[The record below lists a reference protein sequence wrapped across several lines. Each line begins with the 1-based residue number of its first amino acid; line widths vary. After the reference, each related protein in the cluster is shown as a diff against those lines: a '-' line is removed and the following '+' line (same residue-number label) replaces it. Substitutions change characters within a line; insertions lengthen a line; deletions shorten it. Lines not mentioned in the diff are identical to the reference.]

1 MRRWLRRTQ
10 CRDGALPISRCPGR
24 ANAASG
30 DAAGRV
36 FTRPILMTRKFIIV
50 LAITSLFTAL
60 VVGFSWFYL
69 SQLLRQRLV
78 WADETASQITNSL
91 EYAASKAVPD
101 LTSTRVDTNN
111 PKAMRAAITN
121 YLQTDPNLNDQLE
134 ALVGNSRIIYDA
146 AITDPNGVAILDTN
160 PALNAKPVPQR
171 PSLAVLRDAGFRRQ
185 LRLLYSPGTVYDV
198 SIGLQLDGHEFGGV
212 RVGVSTVFLRNEL
225 TPKLQQAAFF
235 SVVAI
240 FCSLVLAAVVSNFAL
255 GPLKA
260 ISRNLDSASAGDLLP
275 DEETSAG
282 DEVGLVSLKIAHL
295 GRQIRDTNEIFSAL
309 KDNVEQVMTKLQD
322 GLMLFTRDSR
332 VVLVSA
338 SAEKFLGRPRR
349 EILGRTVEDIF
360 SDGTVLGAVV
370 LPAFQKQRPLAQYE
384 FEAVDGRRVQV
395 SLDFIQEKGTPIG
408 ALLTMRDA
416 ESVRRIEDEIEISRR
431 LSASGR
437 LTRGVAHEVKNPINA
452 IVLHLQ
458 LLQNKLQQDDPETRR
473 HMDIIGNEIHRLDRV
488 VQILVDF
495 TRPRDLRLED
505 VDLRKILEDV
515 SMLAAP
521 DAARRAVHIV
531 LELPNQ
537 ELLNPELL
545 SPELLSPELS
555 NPELPNPDLPNDD
568 HALIVRVDSDLMKQ
582 AILNLVLNGV
592 QSMKEGTLT
601 LTARRDDEMI
611 LAEVRDQGCGIPPE
625 AQEKIFELY
634 YTTKGDEGGS
644 GIGLAQTYQIMQWH
658 YGSVEFDSIVGAG
671 TTFRLRL
678 PAAAA
683 KPDRRADAELT
694 A

>member
-1 MRRWLRRTQ
+1 M
-10 CRDGALPISRCPGR
+10 S
-24 ANAASG
+24 
-30 DAAGRV
+30 
-36 FTRPILMTRKFIIV
+36 RKFIIV
-50 LAITSLFTAL
+50 LAITTLFTAL
-60 VVGFSWFYL
+60 VVGFSWIYL
-69 SQLLRQRLV
+69 SQLLHQRLV
-78 WADETASQITNSL
+78 WADETASQLTNQL
-91 EYAASKAVPD
+91 EYLASKAVPD
-101 LTSTRVDTNN
+101 LTSTRVDTDN
-111 PKAMRAAITN
+111 PKAMRVAVAN
-121 YLQTDPNLNDQLE
+121 YLQNDVDLNDMLE
-134 ALVGNSRIIYDA
+134 SLVGNSRIIYDA
-146 AITDPNGVAILDTN
+146 AIIDPNGIAILDTDA
-160 PALNAKPVPQR
+160 ALNGKPLPER
-171 PSLAVLRDAGFRRQ
+171 PPLSALRDASFRRQ
-185 LRLLYSPGTVYDV
+185 LRMIYGPSTVYDV
-198 SIGLQLDGHEFGGV
+198 SIAVDLDGQTFGSV

-240 FCSLVLAAVVSNFAL
+240 FCSLVLAAVVSNLAL
-255 GPLKA
+255 GPLKV

-275 DEETSAG
+275 DEDTSTE

-295 GRQIRDTNEIFSAL
+295 GRQIRDTNQIFSAL

-322 GLMLFTRDSR
+322 GLMLFTRDTR

-349 EILGRTVEDIF
+349 EILGRTAEEIF
-360 SDGTVLGAVV
+360 SDGSVLGAVV
-370 LPAFQKQRPLAQYE
+370 LPSFQKQRPLVQYE
-384 FEAVDGRRVQV
+384 FETVDGRRVQV

-458 LLQNKLQQDDPETRR
+458 LLQNKLQQDDPDTRR
-473 HMDIIGNEIHRLDRV
+473 HMDVIGSEIHRLDRV

-495 TRPRDLRLED
+495 TRPRDLHLEE
-505 VDLRKILEDV
+505 VDLREILESV
-515 SMLAAP
+515 SVLAAP
-521 DAARRAVHIV
+521 DAARHGVHIV
-531 LELPNQ
+531 LELPNRTSDKA
-537 ELLNPELL
+537 PA
-545 SPELLSPELS
+545 SPASPNHPAAATAEPS
-555 NPELPNPDLPNDD
+555 AREEDEAD
-568 HALIVRVDSDLMKQ
+568 ALMVRVDADLMKQ

-592 QSMKEGTLT
+592 QSMTEGGTLT
-601 LTARRDDEMI
+601 LKARREDEMI
-611 LAEVRDQGCGIPPE
+611 LAEVLDQGCGIPPE

-634 YTTKGDEGGS
+634 YTTKGDKGGS

-658 YGSVEFDSIVGAG
+658 YGSVEFDTVVGAG

-678 PAAAA
+678 PAVVA
-683 KPDRRADAELT
+683 KSNHHQEMT

>member
-1 MRRWLRRTQ
+1 
-10 CRDGALPISRCPGR
+10 
-24 ANAASG
+24 
-30 DAAGRV
+30 
-36 FTRPILMTRKFIIV
+36 MTRKFIIV
-50 LAITSLFTAL
+50 LVITTLFTAL
-60 VVGFSWFYL
+60 VVCFSWVYL
-69 SQLLRQRLV
+69 SQLLRQRLL
-78 WADETASQITNSL
+78 WTDETASTLTNEL
-91 EYAASKAVPD
+91 EYTAAKAVPD
-101 LTSTRVDTNN
+101 LTSTRVNTEN
-111 PKAMRAAITN
+111 PAAMRTAIADV
-121 YLQTDPNLNDQLE
+121 LQSDTNLNDMLE
-134 ALVGNSRIIYDA
+134 SVVGNSPIIYDA
-146 AITDPNGVAILDTN
+146 AIIDPNGRAILDTN
-160 PALNAKPVPQR
+160 PALNGKPVPQR
-171 PSLAVLRDAGFRRQ
+171 ESLSVLRDAGFRRQ
-185 LRLLYSPGTVYDV
+185 LQLLYAPATVYDV
-198 SIGLQLDGHEFGGV
+198 SGGMEFDGLPFGSV

-240 FCSLVLAAVVSNFAL
+240 FCSLLLSAVISNVAL
-255 GPLKA
+255 GPLKV

-275 DEETSAG
+275 ADEASSD

-295 GRQIRDTNEIFSAL
+295 GRQIRDTNQIFSAL

-349 EILGRTVEDIF
+349 EILGRTVEEIF

-370 LPAFQKQRPLAQYE
+370 LPAFQKQRPLVQYE
-384 FEAVDGRRVQV
+384 FDAAVGRRVQV

-416 ESVRRIEDEIEISRR
+416 ESVQRIEDEIEISRR

-458 LLQNKLQQDDPETRR
+458 LLQNKLRQDDPDTRR
-473 HMDIIGNEIHRLDRV
+473 HMDIIGSEIHRLDRV

-505 VDLRKILEDV
+505 VDLRKIVESV
-515 SMLAAP
+515 SLLAAP
-521 DAARRAVHIV
+521 DAARSGVRIV
-531 LELPNQ
+531 QELPQ
-537 ELLNPELL
+537 DDDP
-545 SPELLSPELS
+545 
-555 NPELPNPDLPNDD
+555 LP
-568 HALIVRVDSDLMKQ
+568 VRVDSDLVKQ
-582 AILNLVLNGV
+582 AVLNLLLNGV
-592 QSMKEGTLT
+592 QSMAAGGTLT
-601 LTARRDDEMI
+601 LRARRDDEMI
-611 LAEVRDQGCGIPPE
+611 VAEVCDQGCGIPPE

-634 YTTKGDEGGS
+634 YTTKGDKGGS

-678 PAAAA
+678 PAATA
-683 KPDRRADAELT
+683 KPEPTQDEEMT

>member
-1 MRRWLRRTQ
+1 
-10 CRDGALPISRCPGR
+10 
-24 ANAASG
+24 
-30 DAAGRV
+30 
-36 FTRPILMTRKFIIV
+36 MTRKFIIV
-50 LAITSLFTAL
+50 FAITTLFTAL
-60 VVGFSWFYL
+60 VVAFSWIYL
-69 SQLLRQRLV
+69 SQLLRQRLL
-78 WADETASQITNSL
+78 WADETASQLTNQL

-101 LTSTRVDTNN
+101 LTSTRIDTNN
-111 PKAMRAAITN
+111 PKAMRAAIAN
-121 YLQTDPNLNDQLE
+121 YLQTDTNLNDMLE
-134 ALVGNSRIIYDA
+134 SVVGNSRIIYDA
-146 AITDPNGVAILDTN
+146 AIMDPNGVAILDTN
-160 PALNAKPVPQR
+160 PALNGRPVPER
-171 PSLAVLRDAGFRRQ
+171 APLSVLRDAGFRRQ
-185 LRLLYSPGTVYDV
+185 LRLLYGPATVYDV
-198 SIGLQLDGHEFGGV
+198 SIGLELDRQAFGSV

-235 SVVAI
+235 SVVTI
-240 FCSLVLAAVVSNFAL
+240 FCSLILGAVVSNVAL

-260 ISRNLDSASAGDLLP
+260 IARNLDSASAGDELP
-275 DEETSAG
+275 DAATSAG

-295 GRQIRDTNEIFSAL
+295 GRQIRDTNQIFSAL

-322 GLMLFTRDSR
+322 GLMLFTRDTR

-349 EILGRTVEDIF
+349 EILGHSAEEIF
-360 SDGTVLGAVV
+360 SDGSVLGAVV
-370 LPAFQKQRPLAQYE
+370 LPAFQKQRQLAQYE
-384 FEAVDGRRVQV
+384 FDAADGRRVQV

-437 LTRGVAHEVKNPINA
+437 MTRGVAHEVKNPINA

-458 LLQNKLQQDDPETRR
+458 LLQNKLQQDDPDTRR
-473 HMDIIGNEIHRLDRV
+473 HMEVIGSEIHRLDRV

-505 VDLRKILEDV
+505 VDFRKILESV
-515 SMLAAP
+515 SELAAP
-521 DAARRAVHIV
+521 DAARHGVRVV
-531 LELPNQ
+531 QELPNHD
-537 ELLNPELL
+537 
-545 SPELLSPELS
+545 LS
-555 NPELPNPDLPNDD
+555 NRDE
-568 HALIVRVDSDLMKQ
+568 ALMVRVDSDLMKQ

-592 QSMKEGTLT
+592 QSMNAGGTLT
-601 LTARRDDEMI
+601 LKARRDGEMI
-611 LAEVRDQGCGIPPE
+611 VAEVLDQGCGIPPA

-634 YTTKGDEGGS
+634 YTTKSDKGGS

-678 PAAAA
+678 PAAVA
-683 KPDRRADAELT
+683 KPDRREEMMA
-694 A
+694 

>member
-1 MRRWLRRTQ
+1 M
-10 CRDGALPISRCPGR
+10 S
-24 ANAASG
+24 
-30 DAAGRV
+30 
-36 FTRPILMTRKFIIV
+36 RKFIIV
-50 LAITSLFTAL
+50 FAITTLFTAL
-60 VVGFSWFYL
+60 VVGFSWIYL
-69 SQLLRQRLV
+69 SQLLRQRLL
-78 WADETASQITNSL
+78 WADETASQLTNQL

-101 LTSTRVDTNN
+101 LTSTRIDTNN
-111 PKAMRAAITN
+111 PKAMRAAIAN
-121 YLQTDPNLNDQLE
+121 YLQTDTNLNDMLE
-134 ALVGNSRIIYDA
+134 SVVGNSRIIYDA
-146 AITDPNGVAILDTN
+146 AIMDPNGVAILDTN
-160 PALNAKPVPQR
+160 PALNGQPVPER
-171 PSLAVLRDAGFRRQ
+171 APLSVLSDAGFRRQ
-185 LRLLYSPGTVYDV
+185 LRLLYGPATVYDV
-198 SIGLQLDGHEFGGV
+198 SIGLELDRQAFGSV

-240 FCSLVLAAVVSNFAL
+240 FCSLILAAVVSNVAL

-260 ISRNLDSASAGDLLP
+260 IARNLDSASAGDELP
-275 DEETSAG
+275 DAATSAG

-295 GRQIRDTNEIFSAL
+295 GRQIRDTNQIFSAL

-322 GLMLFTRDSR
+322 GLMLFTRDTR

-349 EILGRTVEDIF
+349 EILGRTAEEIF
-360 SDGTVLGAVV
+360 SDGSVLGAVV
-370 LPAFQKQRPLAQYE
+370 LPAFQKQRQLAQYE
-384 FEAVDGRRVQV
+384 FDAADGRRVQV

-437 LTRGVAHEVKNPINA
+437 MTRGVAHEVKNPINA

-458 LLQNKLQQDDPETRR
+458 LLQNKLQQDDPDTRR
-473 HMDIIGNEIHRLDRV
+473 HMDVIGNEIHRLDRV

-505 VDLRKILEDV
+505 VDFRKLLESV
-515 SMLAAP
+515 SALAAP
-521 DAARRAVHIV
+521 DAARHGVRVV
-531 LELPNQ
+531 QELPN
-537 ELLNPELL
+537 EDE
-545 SPELLSPELS
+545 
-555 NPELPNPDLPNDD
+555 
-568 HALIVRVDSDLMKQ
+568 ALMVRVDSDLMKQ

-592 QSMKEGTLT
+592 QAMNEGGTLT
-601 LTARRDDEMI
+601 LKARRDGEMI
-611 LAEVRDQGCGIPPE
+611 VAEVLDQGCGIPPA

-634 YTTKGDEGGS
+634 YTTKGDKGGS

-678 PAAAA
+678 PAVVA
-683 KPDRRADAELT
+683 KPDRREEMMA
-694 A
+694 

>member
-1 MRRWLRRTQ
+1 M
-10 CRDGALPISRCPGR
+10 S
-24 ANAASG
+24 
-30 DAAGRV
+30 
-36 FTRPILMTRKFIIV
+36 RKFIIV
-50 LAITSLFTAL
+50 LVITTLFTAL
-60 VVGFSWFYL
+60 VVGFSWIYL
-69 SQLLRQRLV
+69 SQLLRQRLL
-78 WADETASQITNSL
+78 WADETASQLTNSL

-101 LTSTRVDTNN
+101 LTSTRVDTSN
-111 PKAMRAAITN
+111 PKALRTAITTS
-121 YLQTDPNLNDQLE
+121 LQTDANLNDMLE
-134 ALVGNSRIIYDA
+134 SLVGNSRIIYDA
-146 AITDPNGVAILDTN
+146 SIIDPNGVAILDTN
-160 PALNAKPVPQR
+160 PALNGKPLQQR
-171 PSLAVLRDAGFRRQ
+171 APLSVLRDASFRRQ
-185 LRLLYSPGTVYDV
+185 LRLLYGPAKVYDV
-198 SIGLQLDGHEFGGV
+198 SIRLELDEQAFGSV

-225 TPKLQQAAFF
+225 TPRLQQSAFF

-240 FCSLVLAAVVSNFAL
+240 FCSLVLAAVVSNVAL

-260 ISRNLDSASAGDLLP
+260 ISRNLDSASAGDELP
-275 DEETSAG
+275 NEDTSAD

-295 GRQIRDTNEIFSAL
+295 GRQIRDTNQIFSAL

-322 GLMLFTRDSR
+322 GLMLFTRDTR

-349 EILGRTVEDIF
+349 EILGRTAEEIF

-370 LPAFQKQRPLAQYE
+370 LPAFQKQRTLVQYE
-384 FEAVDGRRVQV
+384 FDAADGRRVQV

-437 LTRGVAHEVKNPINA
+437 MTRGVAHEVKNPINA

-495 TRPRDLRLED
+495 TRPRDLRLEE
-505 VDLRKILEDV
+505 VDLRKILESV
-515 SMLAAP
+515 SDLAAP
-521 DAARRAVHIV
+521 EAAHHGVRVV
-531 LELPNQ
+531 LELPQ
-537 ELLNPELL
+537 EILNEDV
-545 SPELLSPELS
+545 
-555 NPELPNPDLPNDD
+555 PNGDAHGEDN
-568 HALIVRVDSDLMKQ
+568 ALTVRVDPDLMKQ

-592 QSMKEGTLT
+592 QAMTSGGMLT
-601 LTARRDDEMI
+601 LKARREDEMI
-611 LAEVRDQGCGIPPE
+611 LAEVMDQGCGIPPD

-634 YTTKGDEGGS
+634 YTTKGDKGGS
-644 GIGLAQTYQIMQWH
+644 GIGLAQTFQIMQWH

-678 PAAAA
+678 PAAVA
-683 KPDRRADAELT
+683 KPDRRQEMT

>member
-1 MRRWLRRTQ
+1 
-10 CRDGALPISRCPGR
+10 
-24 ANAASG
+24 
-30 DAAGRV
+30 
-36 FTRPILMTRKFIIV
+36 MTRKFIIV
-50 LAITSLFTAL
+50 FVITTLFTTL
-60 VVGFSWFYL
+60 VVGFSWVYL
-69 SQLLRQRLV
+69 SQLLRQRLL
-78 WADETASQITNSL
+78 WADETASQLSNQL

-111 PKAMRAAITN
+111 PKALRAAITN
-121 YLQTDPNLNDQLE
+121 YLHADTNLNDMLE
-134 ALVGNSRIIYDA
+134 SVVGNSRIIYDA
-146 AITDPNGVAILDTN
+146 AIIDPSGVAILDTN
-160 PALNAKPVPQR
+160 PALNGKPVPER
-171 PSLAVLRDAGFRRQ
+171 PRLTALRDAGFRRQ
-185 LRLLYSPGTVYDV
+185 LRMLYGPATVYDV
-198 SIGLQLDGHEFGGV
+198 SIGLELDGQAFGSV
-212 RVGVSTVFLRNEL
+212 HVGVSTVFLRNEL

-240 FCSLVLAAVVSNFAL
+240 FCSLVLSAVVSNVAL

-260 ISRNLDSASAGDLLP
+260 IARNLDTASAGDLLP
-275 DEETSAG
+275 DEDTSAG

-295 GRQIRDTNEIFSAL
+295 GRQIRDTNQIFSAL

-349 EILGRTVEDIF
+349 EILGRTAEEIF

-370 LPAFQKQRPLAQYE
+370 LPAFQKQRQLVQYE
-384 FEAVDGRRVQV
+384 FDAADGHRVQV

-437 LTRGVAHEVKNPINA
+437 MTRGVAHEVKNPINA

-458 LLQNKLQQDDPETRR
+458 LLQNKLQQDDPDTRR

-505 VDLRKILEDV
+505 VDLRDILESV
-515 SMLAAP
+515 SVLAAP
-521 DAARRAVHIV
+521 DAARHRVRVV
-531 LELPNQ
+531 LEL
-537 ELLNPELL
+537 
-545 SPELLSPELS
+545 SK
-555 NPELPNPDLPNDD
+555 DD
-568 HALIVRVDSDLMKQ
+568 DALMVRVDSDLMKQ

-592 QSMKEGTLT
+592 QSMTAGGTLT
-601 LTARRDDEMI
+601 LKARRDDEMI
-611 LAEVRDQGCGIPPE
+611 LAEVQDQGCGIPPE
-625 AQEKIFELY
+625 GQEKIFELY
-634 YTTKGDEGGS
+634 FTTKGDKGGS

-658 YGSVEFDSIVGAG
+658 YGSVEFDSVVGAG

-678 PAAAA
+678 PAAVA
-683 KPDRRADAELT
+683 KPNRQAEMT
-694 A
+694 V

>member
-1 MRRWLRRTQ
+1 
-10 CRDGALPISRCPGR
+10 
-24 ANAASG
+24 
-30 DAAGRV
+30 
-36 FTRPILMTRKFIIV
+36 MTRKFIIV
-50 LAITSLFTAL
+50 FVITTLFTTL
-60 VVGFSWFYL
+60 VVGFSWVYL
-69 SQLLRQRLV
+69 SQLLRQRLL
-78 WADETASQITNSL
+78 WADETASQLTNQL

-111 PKAMRAAITN
+111 PKALRAAITN
-121 YLQTDPNLNDQLE
+121 YLHADTNLNDMLE
-134 ALVGNSRIIYDA
+134 SVVGNSRIIYDA
-146 AITDPNGVAILDTN
+146 AIIDPSGVAILDTN
-160 PALNAKPVPQR
+160 PALNGKPVPER
-171 PSLAVLRDAGFRRQ
+171 PRLTALRDAGFRRQ
-185 LRLLYSPGTVYDV
+185 LRMLYGPATVYDV
-198 SIGLQLDGHEFGGV
+198 SIGLELDGQAFGSV
-212 RVGVSTVFLRNEL
+212 HVGVSTVFLRNEL

-240 FCSLVLAAVVSNFAL
+240 FCSLVLSAVVSNVAL

-260 ISRNLDSASAGDLLP
+260 IARNLDTASAGDLLP
-275 DEETSAG
+275 DEDTSAG

-295 GRQIRDTNEIFSAL
+295 GRRIRDTNQIFSAL

-349 EILGRTVEDIF
+349 EILGRTAEEIF

-370 LPAFQKQRPLAQYE
+370 RPAFQKQRQLVQYE
-384 FEAVDGRRVQV
+384 FDAADGHRVQV

-437 LTRGVAHEVKNPINA
+437 MTRGVAHEVKNPINA

-458 LLQNKLQQDDPETRR
+458 LLQNKLQQDDPDTRR

-505 VDLRKILEDV
+505 VDLRDILESV
-515 SMLAAP
+515 SVLAAP
-521 DAARRAVHIV
+521 DAARHRVRVV
-531 LELPNQ
+531 LEL
-537 ELLNPELL
+537 
-545 SPELLSPELS
+545 SK
-555 NPELPNPDLPNDD
+555 DD
-568 HALIVRVDSDLMKQ
+568 DVLMVRVDSDLMKQ

-592 QSMKEGTLT
+592 QSMTAGGTLT
-601 LTARRDDEMI
+601 LKARRDDEMI
-611 LAEVRDQGCGIPPE
+611 LAEVQDQGCGIPPE

-634 YTTKGDEGGS
+634 FTTKGDKGGS

-678 PAAAA
+678 PAVVA
-683 KPDRRADAELT
+683 KPKHQAQMT
-694 A
+694 V

>member
-1 MRRWLRRTQ
+1 V
-10 CRDGALPISRCPGR
+10 C
-24 ANAASG
+24 
-30 DAAGRV
+30 
-36 FTRPILMTRKFIIV
+36 
-50 LAITSLFTAL
+50 
-60 VVGFSWFYL
+60 FSWVYL
-69 SQLLRQRLV
+69 SQLLRQRLL
-78 WADETASQITNSL
+78 WTDETASTLTNEL
-91 EYAASKAVPD
+91 EYTAAKAVPD
-101 LTSTRVDTNN
+101 LTSTRVNTEN
-111 PKAMRAAITN
+111 PAAMRTAIADV
-121 YLQTDPNLNDQLE
+121 LQSDTNLNDMLE
-134 ALVGNSRIIYDA
+134 SVVGNSPIIYDA
-146 AITDPNGVAILDTN
+146 AIIDPNGIAILDTN
-160 PALNAKPVPQR
+160 PTLNGKPVPQR
-171 PSLAVLRDAGFRRQ
+171 ESLSVLRDAGFRRQ
-185 LRLLYSPGTVYDV
+185 LQLLYAPATVYDV
-198 SIGLQLDGHEFGGV
+198 SGGMQFEGLPFGSV

-240 FCSLVLAAVVSNFAL
+240 FCSLLLSAVISNVAL

-275 DEETSAG
+275 ADEASSD

-295 GRQIRDTNEIFSAL
+295 GRQIRDTNQIFSAL

-349 EILGRTVEDIF
+349 EILGRTAEEIF

-370 LPAFQKQRPLAQYE
+370 LPAFQKQRPLVQYE
-384 FEAVDGRRVQV
+384 FDAADGRRVQV
-395 SLDFIQEKGTPIG
+395 SLDFIQEKGTSIG

-416 ESVRRIEDEIEISRR
+416 ESVQRIEDEIEISRR

-458 LLQNKLQQDDPETRR
+458 LLQNKLRQDDPDTRR
-473 HMDIIGNEIHRLDRV
+473 HMDIIGSEIRRLDRV

-495 TRPRDLRLED
+495 TRPRDLRLEE
-505 VDLRKILEDV
+505 VDLRRVLDSV
-515 SMLAAP
+515 SLLVAP
-521 DAARRAVHIV
+521 DAVRSGVSIV
-531 LELPNQ
+531 QQLPQDND
-537 ELLNPELL
+537 P
-545 SPELLSPELS
+545 
-555 NPELPNPDLPNDD
+555 LP
-568 HALIVRVDSDLMKQ
+568 VRVDSDLMKQ
-582 AILNLVLNGV
+582 AILNLLLNGV
-592 QSMKEGTLT
+592 QSMAAGGTLT
-601 LTARRDDEMI
+601 LKARRDDEMI
-611 LAEVRDQGCGIPPE
+611 VAEVCDQGCGIPPE

-634 YTTKGDEGGS
+634 YTTKGDKGGS

-678 PAAAA
+678 PAATA
-683 KPDRRADAELT
+683 KPEPTRDEEMT

>member
-1 MRRWLRRTQ
+1 
-10 CRDGALPISRCPGR
+10 
-24 ANAASG
+24 
-30 DAAGRV
+30 
-36 FTRPILMTRKFIIV
+36 MTRKFIIV
-50 LAITSLFTAL
+50 LAITTLFTAL
-60 VVGFSWFYL
+60 VVGFSWIYL
-69 SQLLRQRLV
+69 SQLLRQRLL
-78 WADETASQITNSL
+78 WADETASQLTSQL

-101 LTSTRVDTNN
+101 LTSTRVNTEN

-121 YLQTDPNLNDQLE
+121 YLQTDPNLNDMLE
-134 ALVGNSRIIYDA
+134 SVWGNSRIIYDA
-146 AITDPNGVAILDTN
+146 SIIDPNGIAILDTN
-160 PALNAKPVPQR
+160 PALNGKPLPAR
-171 PSLAVLRDAGFRRQ
+171 PPLSVLRDANFRRQ
-185 LRLLYSPGTVYDV
+185 LRLLYGPGTVYDV
-198 SIGLQLDGHEFGGV
+198 SIGLELDGHVFGSV

-225 TPKLQQAAFF
+225 TPQLQQAAFF

-240 FCSLVLAAVVSNFAL
+240 FCSLVLAAVVSNLAL

-275 DEETSAG
+275 AEESG
-282 DEVGLVSLKIAHL
+282 SEDEVGLVSLKIAHL
-295 GRQIRDTNEIFSAL
+295 GRQIRDTNQIFSAL

-349 EILGRTVEDIF
+349 EILGRTAEEIF

-370 LPAFQKQRPLAQYE
+370 LPAFQKQRPLVQYE
-384 FEAVDGRRVQV
+384 FDAVDGRVQV

-416 ESVRRIEDEIEISRR
+416 ESVRSIENEIEISRR

-458 LLQNKLQQDDPETRR
+458 LLQNKLLQDDPETRR
-473 HMDIIGNEIHRLDRV
+473 HMDVIGNEIHRLDRV

-505 VDLRKILEDV
+505 VDLRKLLESV
-515 SMLAAP
+515 SVLAAP
-521 DAARRAVHIV
+521 QASRHGVQMV
-531 LELPNQ
+531 LELPNRAPVAAAVPG
-537 ELLNPELL
+537 EDMPV
-545 SPELLSPELS
+545 
-555 NPELPNPDLPNDD
+555 DD
-568 HALIVRVDSDLMKQ
+568 HALMVRVDSDLMKQ

-592 QSMKEGTLT
+592 QSMTAGGTLT
-601 LTARRDDEMI
+601 LTARREEEMMI
-611 LAEVRDQGCGIPPE
+611 AEVRDQGCGIPPE

-634 YTTKGDEGGS
+634 FTTKGDQGGS
-644 GIGLAQTYQIMQWH
+644 GIGLAQTYQIMQWQ
-658 YGSVEFDSIVGAG
+658 YGSVDFDSIVGAG
-671 TTFRLRL
+671 TTFRLQL
-678 PAAAA
+678 PAAPV
-683 KPDRRADAELT
+683 KPDRKQDEDETIT

>member
-1 MRRWLRRTQ
+1 M
-10 CRDGALPISRCPGR
+10 SRK
-24 ANAASG
+24 
-30 DAAGRV
+30 V
-36 FTRPILMTRKFIIV
+36 IIV
-50 LAITSLFTAL
+50 LVITTLFTAL
-60 VVGFSWFYL
+60 VVGFSWIYL
-69 SQLLRQRLV
+69 SQLLRQRLL
-78 WADETASQITNSL
+78 WADETASQLTNQL

-111 PKAMRAAITN
+111 PKAVRTAITN
-121 YLQTDPNLNDQLE
+121 YLQTDTNLNDMLE
-134 ALVGNSRIIYDA
+134 SVVGNSRIIYDA
-146 AITDPNGVAILDTN
+146 AIIDPNGVAILDTN
-160 PALNAKPVPQR
+160 PALNGQMVPER
-171 PSLAVLRDAGFRRQ
+171 TGLAVLRDAGFRRQ
-185 LRLLYSPGTVYDV
+185 LRLLYGPGKVYDV
-198 SIGLQLDGHEFGGV
+198 GIGLELDGHEFGGV

-225 TPKLQQAAFF
+225 TPRLQQAAFF
-235 SVVAI
+235 SVLAI
-240 FCSLVLAAVVSNFAL
+240 FCSLVLAAVVSNVAL
-255 GPLKA
+255 GPLKV

-275 DEETSAG
+275 AEESG
-282 DEVGLVSLKIAHL
+282 SEDEVGLVSLKIAHL
-295 GRQIRDTNEIFSAL
+295 GRQIRDTNQIFSAL

-349 EILGRTVEDIF
+349 EILGRTAEEIF

-370 LPAFQKQRPLAQYE
+370 LPAFQKQRQLVQYE
-384 FEAVDGRRVQV
+384 FDAAEGHRVQV

-437 LTRGVAHEVKNPINA
+437 MTRGVAHEVKNPINA

-458 LLQNKLQQDDPETRR
+458 LLQNKLQQDDPDTRR
-473 HMDIIGNEIHRLDRV
+473 HVDIIGNEIRRLDRV

-495 TRPRDLRLED
+495 TRPRDLHLD
-505 VDLRKILEDV
+505 VADLRKILESV
-515 SMLAAP
+515 SVLAAP
-521 DAARRAVHIV
+521 DAARQNVRLVQ
-531 LELPNQ
+531 ELP
-537 ELLNPELL
+537 EEDDALL
-545 SPELLSPELS
+545 
-555 NPELPNPDLPNDD
+555 
-568 HALIVRVDSDLMKQ
+568 VRVDSDLIKQ

-592 QSMKEGTLT
+592 QSMTAGGTLT
-601 LTARRDDEMI
+601 LAARREDEMI

-634 YTTKGDEGGS
+634 YTTKGDKGGS
-644 GIGLAQTYQIMQWH
+644 GIGLAQAYQIMQWH
-658 YGSVEFDSIVGAG
+658 YGSVEFDSVVGAG

-683 KPDRRADAELT
+683 KPARKQDEEMM
-694 A
+694 

>member
-1 MRRWLRRTQ
+1 
-10 CRDGALPISRCPGR
+10 
-24 ANAASG
+24 
-30 DAAGRV
+30 
-36 FTRPILMTRKFIIV
+36 MTRKFIIV
-50 LAITSLFTAL
+50 IVITTLFTAL
-60 VVGFSWFYL
+60 VVGFSWVYL
-69 SQLLRQRLV
+69 SQLLHQRLL
-78 WADETASQITNSL
+78 WADETASQLTNQL

-101 LTSTRVDTNN
+101 LTSTRVNTEN
-111 PKAMRAAITN
+111 PKAMRVAITN
-121 YLQTDPNLNDQLE
+121 YLQTDPNLNDMLE
-134 ALVGNSRIIYDA
+134 SVVGNSRIIYDA
-146 AITDPNGVAILDTN
+146 AIIDPDGVAILDTN
-160 PALNAKPVPQR
+160 PALNGKLIPDRVPLR
-171 PSLAVLRDAGFRRQ
+171 VLRDASFRRQ
-185 LRLLYSPGTVYDV
+185 LRLIYAPGSVYDV
-198 SIGLQLDGHEFGGV
+198 SIGVELDGQTFGSV

-235 SVVAI
+235 SVLAI
-240 FCSLVLAAVVSNFAL
+240 FCSLVLAAIVSNVAL
-255 GPLKA
+255 GPLKV

-275 DEETSAG
+275 EADSGSG

-295 GRQIRDTNEIFSAL
+295 GRQIRDTNQIFSAL

-349 EILGRTVEDIF
+349 EILGRTAEEIF

-370 LPAFQKQRPLAQYE
+370 LPAFQKQRPLVQYE
-384 FEAVDGRRVQV
+384 FEAVDDRRVQV

-458 LLQNKLQQDDPETRR
+458 LLQNKLHQDDPDTRR

-505 VDLRKILEDV
+505 VDLRKLLDDV
-515 SMLAAP
+515 SVLAAP
-521 DAARRAVHIV
+521 DAARQGVKIV
-531 LELPNQ
+531 L
-537 ELLNPELL
+537 
-545 SPELLSPELS
+545 
-555 NPELPNPDLPNDD
+555 DLPGHEVNEDVPEEDD
-568 HALIVRVDSDLMKQ
+568 ALMVRVDSDLMKQ
-582 AILNLVLNGV
+582 AILNLVLNGA
-592 QSMKEGTLT
+592 QSMTAGGVLT
-601 LTARRDDEMI
+601 LKARRDDDMI
-611 LAEVRDQGCGIPPE
+611 LAEIIDQGCGIPPE

-634 YTTKGDEGGS
+634 FTTKGDKGGS

-658 YGSVEFDSIVGAG
+658 YGSVDFETVVGAG
-671 TTFRLRL
+671 TTFRLRM
-678 PAAAA
+678 PAAA
-683 KPDRRADAELT
+683 KPDRQQDQEMT

>member
-1 MRRWLRRTQ
+1 
-10 CRDGALPISRCPGR
+10 
-24 ANAASG
+24 
-30 DAAGRV
+30 
-36 FTRPILMTRKFIIV
+36 MTRKFIIV
-50 LAITSLFTAL
+50 LVITTLFTAL
-60 VVGFSWFYL
+60 VVGFSWIYL
-69 SQLLRQRLV
+69 SQLLRQRLL
-78 WADETASQITNSL
+78 WADETASQLTNQL

-101 LTSTRVDTNN
+101 LTSTRVDTEN
-111 PKAMRAAITN
+111 PKAMRTAITN
-121 YLQTDPNLNDQLE
+121 YLQTDTNLNDMLE
-134 ALVGNSRIIYDA
+134 SVVGNSRIIYDA
-146 AITDPNGVAILDTN
+146 AIIDPNGVAILDTN
-160 PALNAKPVPQR
+160 PALNAKPVPER
-171 PSLAVLRDAGFRRQ
+171 PRLAVLRDAGFRHQ
-185 LRLLYSPGTVYDV
+185 LRLLYGPGTVYDV
-198 SIGLQLDGHEFGGV
+198 SIGLELDGQAFGSV

-225 TPKLQQAAFF
+225 TPRLQQAAFF

-240 FCSLVLAAVVSNFAL
+240 FCSLLLAAVVSNVAL

-260 ISRNLDSASAGDLLP
+260 IARNLDSASAGDLLP
-275 DEETSAG
+275 AEESSSE

-295 GRQIRDTNEIFSAL
+295 GRQIRDTNQIFSAL

-338 SAEKFLGRPRR
+338 SAEKFLSRPRR
-349 EILGRTVEDIF
+349 EILGRTAEEIF
-360 SDGTVLGAVV
+360 SDGTVLGAVL
-370 LPAFQKQRPLAQYE
+370 LPAFQKQRPLGQYE
-384 FEAVDGRRVQV
+384 FETADGRRVQV

-458 LLQNKLQQDDPETRR
+458 LLQNKLQQDDPDTRR
-473 HMDIIGNEIHRLDRV
+473 YMDIIGDEIHRLDRV

-495 TRPRDLRLED
+495 TRPRDLHLED
-505 VDLRKILEDV
+505 VDLRKILESV
-515 SMLAAP
+515 STLAAP
-521 DAARRAVHIV
+521 DAARHGVRVV
-531 LELPNQ
+531 QDLPNRDLPNQ
-537 ELLNPELL
+537 
-545 SPELLSPELS
+545 
-555 NPELPNPDLPNDD
+555 DD
-568 HALIVRVDSDLMKQ
+568 ALMVRVDPDLMKQ

-592 QSMKEGTLT
+592 QSMTTGGTLT
-601 LTARRDDEMI
+601 LKAHRDGDMI
-611 LAEVRDQGCGIPPE
+611 LAEVMDQGCGIPPE

-634 YTTKGDEGGS
+634 FTTKGDKGGS

-658 YGSVEFDSIVGAG
+658 YGSVEFDTIVGAG

-678 PAAAA
+678 PAAVV
-683 KPDRRADAELT
+683 KPERRAEMT

>member
-1 MRRWLRRTQ
+1 M
-10 CRDGALPISRCPGR
+10 S
-24 ANAASG
+24 
-30 DAAGRV
+30 
-36 FTRPILMTRKFIIV
+36 RKFIIV
-50 LAITSLFTAL
+50 LAITTLFTAL
-60 VVGFSWFYL
+60 VIGFSWIYL
-69 SQLLRQRLV
+69 SQLLRQRLL
-78 WADETASQITNSL
+78 WADETASQLTNQL

-101 LTSTRVDTNN
+101 LTSTRVDTEN
-111 PKAMRAAITN
+111 PKAMRTAITN
-121 YLQTDPNLNDQLE
+121 YLQTDTNLNDMLE
-134 ALVGNSRIIYDA
+134 SVVGNSRIIYDA
-146 AITDPNGVAILDTN
+146 AIIDPNGVAILDTN
-160 PALNAKPVPQR
+160 PALDGKPVPER
-171 PSLAVLRDAGFRRQ
+171 APLGVLRDAGFRRQ
-185 LRLLYSPGTVYDV
+185 LRMLYAPGAVYDV
-198 SIGLQLDGHEFGGV
+198 SIGLELDGQAFGSV
-212 RVGVSTVFLRNEL
+212 HVGVSTVFLRNEL

-235 SVVAI
+235 SVLAI
-240 FCSLVLAAVVSNFAL
+240 FCSLVLAAVVSNVAL

-275 DEETSAG
+275 AEESSSD

-295 GRQIRDTNEIFSAL
+295 GRQIRDTNQIFSAL
-309 KDNVEQVMTKLQD
+309 KDNVEQVMSKLQD

-349 EILGRTVEDIF
+349 EILGHTADEIF
-360 SDGTVLGAVV
+360 SDGSVLGAVV
-370 LPAFQKQRPLAQYE
+370 LPAFQKQRPLALYE
-384 FEAVDGRRVQV
+384 FDAVDGRRVQV

-458 LLQNKLQQDDPETRR
+458 LLQNKLQQDDPDTRR

-505 VDLRKILEDV
+505 VDLGKILESV
-515 SMLAAP
+515 STLAAP
-521 DAARRAVHIV
+521 DAARHGVRVA
-531 LELPNQ
+531 LELPNH
-537 ELLNPELL
+537 
-545 SPELLSPELS
+545 
-555 NPELPNPDLPNDD
+555 ELPDEDE
-568 HALIVRVDSDLMKQ
+568 ALMVRVDSDLIKQ
-582 AILNLVLNGV
+582 ATMNLVLNGV
-592 QSMKEGTLT
+592 QAMTEGGTLT
-601 LTARRDDEMI
+601 LKARRDGETI
-611 LAEVRDQGCGIPPE
+611 LAEVMDQGCGIPPE

-634 YTTKGDEGGS
+634 YTTKDDKGGS

-683 KPDRRADAELT
+683 KPDRREEMT

>member
-1 MRRWLRRTQ
+1 
-10 CRDGALPISRCPGR
+10 
-24 ANAASG
+24 
-30 DAAGRV
+30 
-36 FTRPILMTRKFIIV
+36 MTRKFIIV
-50 LAITSLFTAL
+50 LAITTLFTTL

-69 SQLLRQRLV
+69 SQFLRQRLL
-78 WADETASQITNSL
+78 WADETASQLTNSL
-91 EYAASKAVPD
+91 EYSASKSVPD
-101 LTSTRVDTNN
+101 LTSTRVDTSN
-111 PKAMRAAITN
+111 PKAMRAAITY
-121 YLQTDPNLNDQLE
+121 YLQTDANLNDNLE
-134 ALVGNSRIIYDA
+134 SLVGNSRIIYDA
-146 AITDPNGVAILDTN
+146 AIVDPSGIAILDTN
-160 PALNAKPVPQR
+160 PALNGKAVPER
-171 PSLAVLRDAGFRRQ
+171 PRLADLRNAGFRHQ
-185 LRLLYSPGTVYDV
+185 LRLLYGPATVYDV
-198 SIGLQLDGHEFGGV
+198 SIGLELDGQEFGGV

-225 TPKLQQAAFF
+225 TPRLQQAAFF

-240 FCSLVLAAVVSNFAL
+240 FCSLVLAAVVSNVAL

-275 DEETSAG
+275 AEESG
-282 DEVGLVSLKIAHL
+282 SEDEVGLVSLKIAHL
-295 GRQIRDTNEIFSAL
+295 GRQIRDTNQIFSAL

-349 EILGRTVEDIF
+349 EILGRSAEEIF
-360 SDGTVLGAVV
+360 SDGSVLGAVV
-370 LPAFQKQRPLAQYE
+370 LPAFQKQRPLVQYD
-384 FEAVDGRRVQV
+384 FDAADGHRVQV

-458 LLQNKLQQDDPETRR
+458 LLQNKLQQDDPDTRR
-473 HMDIIGNEIHRLDRV
+473 HMDIIGSEIHRLDRV

-505 VDLRKILEDV
+505 VDLRKILESV
-515 SMLAAP
+515 SVLAAP
-521 DAARRAVHIV
+521 DAARHGVRVV
-531 LELPNQ
+531 LELPTQ
-537 ELLNPELL
+537 DPLNE
-545 SPELLSPELS
+545 
-555 NPELPNPDLPNDD
+555 ND
-568 HALIVRVDSDLMKQ
+568 ALIVRVDSDLMKQ
-582 AILNLVLNGV
+582 AILNLVINGV
-592 QSMKEGTLT
+592 QSMTAEGTLT
-601 LTARRDDEMI
+601 IKARREDDMI
-611 LAEVRDQGCGIPPE
+611 LAEVLDQGCGIPPE

-634 YTTKGDEGGS
+634 YTTKSNEGGS

-678 PAAAA
+678 PTAT
-683 KPDRRADAELT
+683 KLERREDEEMT

>member
-1 MRRWLRRTQ
+1 M
-10 CRDGALPISRCPGR
+10 S
-24 ANAASG
+24 
-30 DAAGRV
+30 
-36 FTRPILMTRKFIIV
+36 RKFIIV
-50 LAITSLFTAL
+50 LVITTLFTAL
-60 VVGFSWFYL
+60 VVCFSWIYL
-69 SQLLRQRLV
+69 SQLLRQRLL
-78 WADETASQITNSL
+78 WADETASQLTNQM

-111 PKAMRAAITN
+111 PKAMRAAVTKF
-121 YLQTDPNLNDQLE
+121 LQTDANLNDMLE
-134 ALVGNSRIIYDA
+134 SVVGNSRIVYDA
-146 AITDPNGVAILDTN
+146 AIIDPNGVAILDTN
-160 PALNAKPVPQR
+160 PALNGKPVPER
-171 PSLAVLRDAGFRRQ
+171 PRLGVLRDASFRRQ
-185 LRLLYSPGTVYDV
+185 LRLLYAPSTVYDV
-198 SIGLQLDGHEFGGV
+198 SIGLELDGQAFGSV

-235 SVVAI
+235 SVLAI
-240 FCSLVLAAVVSNFAL
+240 FCSLVLGAVVSNVAL
-255 GPLKA
+255 GPLKV
-260 ISRNLDSASAGDLLP
+260 ISRNLDSASDGDLLP

-295 GRQIRDTNEIFSAL
+295 GRQIRDTNQIFSAL

-322 GLMLFTRDSR
+322 GLMLFTRDTR

-349 EILGRTVEDIF
+349 EILGRTAEEIF
-360 SDGTVLGAVV
+360 SDGSVLGAVV
-370 LPAFQKQRPLAQYE
+370 LPAFQKQRPLVQYE
-384 FEAVDGRRVQV
+384 FDAVDRRRVQV

-416 ESVRRIEDEIEISRR
+416 ESVRRIENDIEMSRR

-473 HMDIIGNEIHRLDRV
+473 HMDVIGNEIHRLDRV

-495 TRPRDLRLED
+495 TRPRDLHLED
-505 VDLRKILEDV
+505 VDLRKILESV
-515 SMLAAP
+515 AALAAP
-521 DAARRAVHIV
+521 DAARHGVRLVQQ
-531 LELPNQ
+531 LPSQ
-537 ELLNPELL
+537 
-545 SPELLSPELS
+545 PELS
-555 NPELPNPDLPNDD
+555 NRELSNRELSRQELPNEDVPHGDD
-568 HALIVRVDSDLMKQ
+568 ALMVRADSDLMKQ
-582 AILNLVLNGV
+582 AILNLVINGV
-592 QSMKEGTLT
+592 QAMTAGGTLT
-601 LTARRDDEMI
+601 LKARRDGETI
-611 LAEVRDQGCGIPPE
+611 LAEVLDQGCGIPPE

-634 YTTKGDEGGS
+634 FTTKGGEGGS

-683 KPDRRADAELT
+683 KPESREEIT